1 VAVDLVEKLLELPVQ
16 EAAPVSAPIPARD
29 RYPLRVFGN
38 DAPPK
43 GWFYTGPDPFGDF
56 IRSQRG
62 GDKAQLNNESD
73 RKRYIDF
80 FTRQGYILVFKESP
94 GLKIHSQV
102 NLFIPQDGVKA
113 LEQTMG
119 LTPETQVEFRN
130 DQAPASEIIY
140 GQPNR
145 ANQQP
150 DKTSQSQHGQQ
161 NQGQSAAPQQLL
173 KATFG
178 GIYGPQGH
186 FETGKD
192 VNIAAMKK
200 LLADGY
206 AFVIRYG
213 NGGYNVVTPKA
224 HKFSRSEIREIESKM
239 GINRATKVQWFQN
252 SVSANAATP
261 TTAQVAIYGEQPTK
275 TPPPAGLATPPP
287 SF

>member
-1 VAVDLVEKLLELPVQ
+1 VTVAVEIVEKLLDGPIQ
-16 EAAPVSAPIPARD
+16 EATPAAAPIPPRD

-56 IRSQRG
+56 IRAQRG
-62 GDKAQLNNESD
+62 GDKAQLNTESD
-73 RKRYIDF
+73 RQRYIDF

-94 GLKIHSQV
+94 GLKIQSQV
-102 NLFIPQDGVKA
+102 NLFIPQEGVHA

-119 LTPETQVEFRN
+119 LTPETQVEWKGN
-130 DQAPASEIIY
+130 QAPASEIIY

-150 DKTSQSQHGQQ
+150 DKKTQSQHGQKDQ
-161 NQGQSAAPQQLL
+161 AAPQELL

-178 GIYGPQGH
+178 GLYGPQGH

-213 NGGYNVVTPKA
+213 NGGFTVITPKG
-224 HKFSRSEIREIESKM
+224 HKCSRSEIREIESRM
-239 GINRATKVQWFQN
+239 GITRQTKVQWFEN
-252 SVSANAATP
+252 SVSANAMTP
-261 TTAQVAIYGEQPTK
+261 TTAQVAIYGEQPSK
-275 TPPPAGLATPPP
+275 SPPQAGLATPAP